1 MTVDHTEKMRRVMG
15 LWMKSQPTVTAYIAS
30 VVRDRHHVED
40 LVQEVAAAVSMQV
53 DVYDPNRPFLPWA
66 LGIARIRILKYLR
79 NRRRDRHVFDD
90 GLLESLAQ
98 AHERQADEAANR
110 KAALH
115 DCLKRLPAGSKTIL
129 DNRYFNNVPVQE
141 IARSLEKTEGAVSML
156 LMRIRQ
162 RLATCI
168 KRRIAMGPGDEA

>member
-1 MTVDHTEKMRRVMG
+1 MSVDHTEKMRRVMG

-53 DVYDPNRPFLPWA
+53 DVYDADRPFLPWA

-79 NRRRDRHVFDD
+79 SRRRDRHVFDD
-90 GLLESLAQ
+90 GLLESLAT
-98 AHERQADEAANR
+98 AHEQQADESASR

-115 DCLKRLPAGSKTIL
+115 DCLQRLPSGSKTLL
-129 DNRYFNNVPVQE
+129 DNRYFSNVPVKD
-141 IARSLEKTEGAVSML
+141 IASSMQKTEGAVSML

-168 KRRIAMGPGDEA
+168 RRRLASGPGGEA